1 MNIRFRQALA
11 ALLVA
16 SLLSVT
22 VAAQDAPTADDV
34 VRAVNTRNDGESLTR
49 TINIVMTDKR
59 GKTREQTAAA
69 YRKYFGSDKKSTIFY
84 LEPANIKDT
93 AFLTFDYAD
102 AAQDDDQWL
111 YIPELR
117 RVRRI
122 SSSNR
127 GDYYLGTDFTY
138 EDMKLD
144 TRLSADDYNWSY
156 IGTEQVDGNDCHVI
170 EGIPVSEETAEEL
183 GYGKY
188 KAFVDSEFSFVRKTE
203 IWDVNG
209 NKLKTVLSSDWQQ
222 IDDIWA
228 AGKSTAENHKTEHK
242 TVFTFT
248 DIDYASDLDDDLFTE
263 QALKRGAPRR

>member
-1 MNIRFRQALA
+1 MTKPFGQKLA
-11 ALLVA
+11 AVIIA
-16 SLLSVT
+16 SLFCAT
-22 VAAQDAPTADDV
+22 VFAQDAPTAEEV
-34 VRAVNTRNDGESLTR
+34 LQAVNARNDGESLTR

-69 YRKYFGSDKKSTIFY
+69 YRKYFEADKKSAIFY

-93 AFLTFDYAD
+93 AFLTFDYAE
-102 AAQDDDQWL
+102 AGQDDDQWL

-144 TRLSADDYNWSY
+144 TRLSADDYTWSY
-156 IGTEQVDGNDCHVI
+156 VGTEQVEGNDCHVI
-170 EGIPVSEETAEEL
+170 EGIPVSEDIAEEL

-188 KAFVDSEFSFVRKTE
+188 KAFVDSEYSFVRKTE
-203 IWDVNG
+203 VWDVNG
-209 NKLKTVLSSDWQQ
+209 NELKTVLSSDWEQ

-228 AGKSTAENHKTEHK
+228 AGKSTAENRKTSHK

-248 DIDYASDLDDDLFTE
+248 DIDYASEIDDDLFTE